1 MNEKAK
7 EVFIIRTLNEE
18 QTDVIIT
25 VGNHLATEKHFKNK
39 EEAERYMKLP
49 KWDMVIALISEI
61 VNNIKKIEDGKN

>member
-18 QTDVIIT
+18 QTNVIIT
-25 VGNHLATEKHFKNK
+25 VGNHLATEKHFKSK

-61 VNNIKKIEDGKN
+61 INNIKKIEDDKN